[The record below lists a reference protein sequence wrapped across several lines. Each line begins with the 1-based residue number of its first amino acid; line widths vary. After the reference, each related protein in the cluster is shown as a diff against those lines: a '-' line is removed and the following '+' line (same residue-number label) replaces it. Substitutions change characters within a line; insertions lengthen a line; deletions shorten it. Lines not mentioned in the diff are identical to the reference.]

1 MFASHRPPLTGVLLD
16 VGGTLWSERWTPD
29 PPLLA
34 ARMRFALPN
43 ASSTQLEMLHEEFTR
58 LAGSIDWSVEQDVHQ
73 LITSAASLAGLRLP
87 PDDARAVRR
96 AMCLPAAGR
105 GDCFPGTPD
114 LLHTIQR
121 LGLRC
126 AVVSNVLVRAAED
139 YRRDFASYGFEGL
152 IDAFVTSIETRV
164 RKPDPRIFDVAMR
177 TIDRRSAEVV
187 MVGNSEV
194 KIIEPAVKLGMR
206 SIRVAI
212 EEPPPGRTSADV
224 LATSLFD
231 VAQQLERWAV
241 RPSPA

>member
-1 MFASHRPPLTGVLLD
+1 
-16 VGGTLWSERWTPD
+16 
-29 PPLLA
+29 
-34 ARMRFALPN
+34 
-43 ASSTQLEMLHEEFTR
+43 MLREEFTR
-58 LAGSIDWSVEQDVHQ
+58 LAASIDWSVEQDVHQ
-73 LITSAASLAGLRLP
+73 LITSAGSLVGLRLP
-87 PDDARAVRR
+87 PDNARAVRR
-96 AMCLPAAGR
+96 AMCLPTAGR

-126 AVVSNVLVRAAED
+126 AVVSNVLVRAADD
-139 YRRDFASYGFEGL
+139 YRQDFASYGFDGL
-152 IDAFVTSIETRV
+152 VDAFVTSIETRV

-177 TIDRRSAEVV
+177 TIDRRAAEVV

-194 KIIEPAVKLGMR
+194 NDIEPAVKLGMR

-212 EEPPPGRTSADV
+212 EEPPPRRTRADV

-241 RPSPA
+241 RPLRA

>member
-1 MFASHRPPLTGVLLD
+1 MVAIDRPPLTGVLLD

-34 ARMRFALPN
+34 ARMHSALPN

-58 LAGSIDWSVEQDVHQ
+58 LGGSIDWSVEQDVYQ

-105 GDCFPGTPD
+105 GDCFPGTPN

-126 AVVSNVLVRAAED
+126 AVVSNVLVRAADD
-139 YRRDFASYGFEGL
+139 YRQDFASYGFDGL
-152 IDAFVTSIETRV
+152 VDAFVTSIETRV

-194 KIIEPAVKLGMR
+194 NDIEPAVKLGMR

-212 EEPPPGRTSADV
+212 EEPPPGRTCANV
-224 LATSLFD
+224 LATSLID
-231 VAQQLERWAV
+231 VAQQLELWAV

>member
-1 MFASHRPPLTGVLLD
+1 
-16 VGGTLWSERWTPD
+16 
-29 PPLLA
+29 
-34 ARMRFALPN
+34 
-43 ASSTQLEMLHEEFTR
+43 
-58 LAGSIDWSVEQDVHQ
+58 
-73 LITSAASLAGLRLP
+73 
-87 PDDARAVRR
+87 
-96 AMCLPAAGR
+96 MCLPAAGR

-139 YRRDFASYGFEGL
+139 YQQDFARYGFEGL
-152 IDAFVTSIETRV
+152 VDAFVTSIETRV
-164 RKPDPRIFDVAMR
+164 RKPDPRIFDFAMR
-177 TIDRRSAEVV
+177 IIDRRAAEVV

-194 KIIEPAVKLGMR
+194 NHIEPAVKLGMR

-212 EEPPPGRTSADV
+212 EEPPPGRTCANV

-231 VAQQLERWAV
+231 VARQLERWAV